1 MQTLLSMM
9 TGVVKIPDPIYEA
22 VSEQAEQADVSRG
35 TIIREWS
42 QKADAYESEVF
53 NSERETHDMH
63 ELKSLVDDL
72 HVQAEHAQIADDIPD
87 EYAEMQEQLAT
98 KLSQLIDNEQAT
110 ED

>member
-1 MQTLLSMM
+1 MM
-9 TGVVKIPDPIYEA
+9 TGVVKIPDPIYEQ

-42 QKADAYESEVF
+42 QKADAYDSELMQ
-53 NSERETHDMH
+53 NSVQFDRMD
-63 ELKSLVDDL
+63 ELRSLVDDL

-87 EYAEMQEQLAT
+87 EYAEMQEQLADE
-98 KLSQLIDNEQAT
+98 LSQFVDDEQAT